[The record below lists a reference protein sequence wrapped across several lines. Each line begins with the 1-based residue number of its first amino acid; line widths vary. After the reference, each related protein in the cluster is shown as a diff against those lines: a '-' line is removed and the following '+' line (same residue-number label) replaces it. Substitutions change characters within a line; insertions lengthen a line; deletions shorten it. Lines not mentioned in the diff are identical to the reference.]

1 MSAVKRRPNAE
12 QSPLFNAEHT
22 ARLTARANGYVP
34 TPPHVVRWLIEGMR
48 AAGHRSL
55 PWGSDKVE
63 PMAGEG
69 AIVFAAEQVLGPLG
83 EWTLCELRPA
93 ACEVLRSKFWKGPLP
108 REVVIRQGDY
118 LTHGSGVSGVGL
130 WISNPDFK
138 VAAECLAK
146 MREEAG
152 SEGTIALHVPWA
164 FAATDALDGLEVDL
178 YPIEGR
184 PYKFVRETCWIV
196 LGPGR
201 GGRRYRL
208 RGDK

>member
-1 MSAVKRRPNAE
+1 
-12 QSPLFNAEHT
+12 
-22 ARLTARANGYVP
+22 
-34 TPPHVVRWLIEGMR
+34 
-48 AAGHRSL
+48 
-55 PWGSDKVE
+55 
-63 PMAGEG
+63 MAGEG
-69 AIVFAAEQVLGPLG
+69 AIVLAAEQVLGPLG
-83 EWTLCELRPA
+83 EWTLCELRPD
-93 ACEVLRSKFWKGPLP
+93 ACEVLWRLKIGAWAG
-108 REVVIRQGDY
+108 RRIGVRQGDY
-118 LTHGSGVSGVGL
+118 LTHGSGMSGVGL
-130 WISNPDFK
+130 WVTNPSFDL
-138 VAAECLAK
+138 AAPCLAK

-152 SEGTIALHVPWA
+152 SEGSIALHVPWA